1 LGPLFIAT
9 GIAGLLNA
17 AAYIDTGRMAMTL
30 GAIEALAVGLVA
42 LVVPW
47 ARVPTWA
54 FATFPFL
61 SLGNI
66 LVAEYGTA
74 ELPIVGYFC
83 MAMLFVWGG
92 TFLSR
97 TKLFALLICT
107 SAVAV
112 IPRWGLDGP
121 NRSLALGGI
130 VAVLVGSIGFVT
142 HRMQERLDASAG
154 ALLDAQREAADERL
168 AAERAREAQAQER
181 AGAVAAELARREALQ
196 EQVAAEA
203 TALAD
208 STREVSDRTVT
219 VAAAAEEMTAVFE
232 DLYRTAAQ
240 TNEVTDGVARKAVA
254 ANELMGLL
262 AAAGTQIMGAAEV
275 IQRIGAQTNLLALNA
290 TIESARAGEA
300 GRGFAVVAQEVKTLA
315 AQSGEN
321 AETISRTLSD
331 VQARIAEAA
340 GAADEIR
347 RDVDVLSTHNQQL
360 AGAMQEQA
368 AALREISIGVTTTAQ
383 GAGDIADRVA
393 SLDQVVREASAAV
406 AVPVG

>member
-1 LGPLFIAT
+1 MLAPLFIAT

-17 AAYIDTGRMAMTL
+17 AFYLETGRPAMTL

-47 ARVPTWA
+47 HRVPARA
-54 FATFPFL
+54 FAMFPFL
-61 SLGNI
+61 ALGNI
-66 LVAEYGTA
+66 LVGAHGTT
-74 ELPIVGYFC
+74 ELPVVGYFC

-97 TKLFALLICT
+97 GKLLALLAGT
-107 SAVAV
+107 YAVAV

-121 NRSLALGGI
+121 GRSLVLGGM
-130 VAVLVGSIGFVT
+130 VVVLVGSIGIVT
-142 HRMQERLDASAG
+142 HLMQARLDASNV

-168 AAERAREAQAQER
+168 AAEREREGEARER
-181 AGAVAAELARREALQ
+181 ARAVAAELARRELLQ

-240 TNEVTDGVARKAVA
+240 TNEVTEGVARKEEA
-254 ANELMGLL
+254 ANEHMGLL
-262 AAAGTQIMGAAEV
+262 AEAGTQIMGAAEV

-300 GRGFAVVAQEVKTLA
+300 GRGFAVVAQEVKALA
-315 AQSGEN
+315 AQSGHN
-321 AETISRTLSD
+321 AEAIARTLGG
-331 VQARIAEAA
+331 VQSRIAEAA
-340 GAADEIR
+340 GAAEEIR
-347 RDVDVLSTHNQQL
+347 RDVDQLSGHNQQL
-360 AGAMQEQA
+360 AGAMREQA
-368 AALREISIGVTTTAQ
+368 AALREISAGVTTTAM

-393 SLDQVVREASAAV
+393 SLDRVVREAS
-406 AVPVG
+406 VPATV